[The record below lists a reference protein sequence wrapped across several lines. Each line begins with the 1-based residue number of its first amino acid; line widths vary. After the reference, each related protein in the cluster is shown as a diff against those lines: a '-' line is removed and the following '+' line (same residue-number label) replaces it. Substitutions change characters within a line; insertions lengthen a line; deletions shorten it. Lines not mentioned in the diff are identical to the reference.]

1 MANAYDEAAFE
12 GLATYDAVADSESI
26 RLGHRVN
33 VNECTVLYTFT
44 VGCEAMPD
52 DLVWWFPEQP
62 ADERAMAQWAR
73 ESRWWAA
80 DGATRRQKAMRAE
93 AVAKKHKGIAL
104 ATRQKLFDAEHNA
117 LLALHATKAAATANN
132 ATKVFKAHKRAG
144 KQAWLAQKLLLK
156 LYRLRNGILDFRRW
170 LVSSS
175 NVCARRSCARRTP
188 HATAR
193 TAPSAQ
199 SC

>member
-1 MANAYDEAAFE
+1 M
-12 GLATYDAVADSESI
+12 LALRDFRLHSQSPKSCVPVPLPLISMVDGPGSVASRCNS
-26 RLGHRVN
+26 RL
-33 VNECTVLYTFT
+33 EIL
-44 VGCEAMPD
+44 
-52 DLVWWFPEQP
+52 EQP

-80 DGATRRQKAMRAE
+80 DGATRRQKAMRTE

-117 LLALHATKAAATANN
+117 LLALHVTKAAATANN

-156 LYRLRNGILDFRRW
+156 LYRLRNGILDRAIVYDRVVEEAVANAKEAW
-170 LVSSS
+170 
-175 NVCARRSCARRTP
+175 RSAEAVHRAVHERFW
-188 HATAR
+188 
-193 TAPSAQ
+193 SA
-199 SC
+199 SREALAHRV